1 MKYAPAILLQTV
13 IAAALLA
20 PAFTPVDAAAKPPRP
35 GAPSAAAIANLE
47 PFLDGVMAQQIASR
61 EVAGA
66 VVTVVRD
73 GRVLFSRGYGLAD
86 IDRGIPVDGTSTLFR
101 PGSISKLFTWIA
113 LMQQVEAKKIDLD
126 ADVNRY
132 IDFVIPEF
140 EGKPIRVRDLL
151 SHSPGMSDVGG
162 FVAANSKESTPYG
175 EWIKAHIPARLWP
188 AGTEIAYSNYGAAL
202 AGYIVE
208 RVSGEPFASYAEN
221 HIFAPLGMTSTT
233 FREPLPEGLISRMAA
248 GYKLIDGRF
257 VAQPAEFLGP
267 IMPAGSATTSGPDMA
282 KFMLALIHGGA
293 LGKARVLTPR
303 SMAFL
308 QSDSLGNSP
317 DLPPMAHGFLVYRRQ
332 SPRLVGHAGKTPGFS
347 SDMIIAPET
356 GTGFFVSV
364 TGGKDSGKGRTELSN
379 LLVGRLFPQV
389 PAPRWTGG
397 APRPPL
403 GVYRANRRDFAKDA
417 EPGSDFI
424 VTSSHPGQLTIES
437 DGVKTAWDQV
447 GPNLYEKVTGARAGG
462 PYEQVEFYTT
472 PLGARLAFAS
482 QPYMAY
488 RLIETRQ
495 SVPEL
500 PEGKRP

>member
-1 MKYAPAILLQTV
+1 MKCAPAILLQTV
-13 IAAALLA
+13 MAATLLA
-20 PAFTPVDAAAKPPRP
+20 PAFVPFDAAAKPP
-35 GAPSAAAIANLE
+35 GSITPSAAPIADLI

-73 GRVLFSRGYGLAD
+73 GHVLFSRGYGLAD
-86 IDRGIPVDGTSTLFR
+86 VDRGIPVNGASTLFR

-113 LMQQVEAKKIDLD
+113 LMQQVEAGKIDLD

-162 FVAANSKESTPYG
+162 FIAANAKESTPYG
-175 EWIKAHIPARLWP
+175 EWIKVHIPARLWP
-188 AGTEIAYSNYGAAL
+188 AGTEIAYSNYGAAV

-208 RVSGEPFASYAEN
+208 RVSGEPFASYAEK

-233 FREPLPEGLISRMAA
+233 FREPLPERLTSRMAA
-248 GYKLIDGRF
+248 GYKLVDGRF

-282 KFMLALIHGGA
+282 KFMLALMHSGV
-293 LGKARVLTPR
+293 LGKARVLTPK
-303 SMAFL
+303 SMALL
-308 QSDSLGNSP
+308 QSDSLGNAP
-317 DLPPMAHGFLVYRRQ
+317 DLPPMAHGFLVYRRG

-379 LLVGRLFPQV
+379 LLVGHLFPQV

-397 APRPPL
+397 ETRPPL
-403 GVYRANRRDFAKDA
+403 GVYRANRRDFAKEA
-417 EPGSDFI
+417 ESGSDLI
-424 VTSSHPGQLTIES
+424 ITSPRPGRLTIES

-447 GPNLYEKVTGARAGG
+447 SPTLYEKVTGARAGG
-462 PYEQVEFYTT
+462 PYEQLQFYTT
-472 PLGARLAFAS
+472 PLGARLSFAS

-488 RLIETRQ
+488 RLIEARQ

-500 PEGKRP
+500 PEGGRP

>member
-1 MKYAPAILLQTV
+1 MKCPSANLLKAVLASALVATV
-13 IAAALLA
+13 
-20 PAFTPVDAAAKPPRP
+20 FTSAGAAAKPPLT
-35 GAPSAAAIANLE
+35 SATAIADLE

-66 VVTVVRD
+66 VITVVRD
-73 GRVLFSRGYGLAD
+73 GRVLFSRGYGMSD
-86 IDRGIPVDGTSTLFR
+86 VDRSVPVDGASTLFR

-113 LMQQVEAKKIDLD
+113 LMQQVEAGKVDLD

-132 IDFVIPEF
+132 IDFVIPAF

-162 FVAANSKESTPYG
+162 FVAANANESTPYA

-208 RVSGEPFASYAEN
+208 RVSGEPFANYAEK

-233 FREPLPEGLISRMAA
+233 FREPLSEGLISRMAA
-248 GYKLIDGRF
+248 GYQLVDGRF
-257 VAQPAEFLGP
+257 VAQPPEFLGAV
-267 IMPAGSATTSGPDMA
+267 MPAGSATTSGPDMA
-282 KFMLALIHGGA
+282 RFMLALMNGGA
-293 LGKARVLTPR
+293 LGKARVLTPK
-303 SMAFL
+303 SMALL
-308 QSDSLGNSP
+308 QSDSFGNSP
-317 DLPPMAHGFLVYRRQ
+317 DLPPMAHGFLVYRRA
-332 SPRLVGHAGKTPGFS
+332 SPRLIGHAGKTPGFS

-379 LLVGRLFPQV
+379 LLVGRLFPQA
-389 PAPRWTGG
+389 PAPRWTGRETG
-397 APRPPL
+397 QPL
-403 GVYRANRRDFAKDA
+403 GVYRANRRDFGKDV
-417 EPGSDFI
+417 EPGADLI
-424 VTSSHPGQLTIES
+424 LSSPRPRQLTVEIA
-437 DGVKTAWDQV
+437 GVKTAWDQI

-462 PYEQVEFYTT
+462 PYDQMQFYTT
-472 PLGARLAFAS
+472 PLGARLSFAS

-500 PEGKRP
+500 PEGNRL